1 MRIFLTWAS
10 AAVQTR
16 ISKLLEKQK
25 SNALTEAEESE
36 LMDYEEIDDY
46 LSHVN
51 RVIRNLSQSSEADL
65 AASVTLGT
73 SFVDSNRKAVAP
85 GSGSSRKRRNRF
97 AVEKIILDP

>member
-16 ISKLLEKQK
+16 ISELLEKQK

-65 AASVTLGT
+65 AASVPLGT
-73 SFVDSNRKAVAP
+73 SFVDSTRKAVP
-85 GSGSSRKRRNRF
+85 LGFGSQGKRGNGLRL
-97 AVEKIILDP
+97 EKL